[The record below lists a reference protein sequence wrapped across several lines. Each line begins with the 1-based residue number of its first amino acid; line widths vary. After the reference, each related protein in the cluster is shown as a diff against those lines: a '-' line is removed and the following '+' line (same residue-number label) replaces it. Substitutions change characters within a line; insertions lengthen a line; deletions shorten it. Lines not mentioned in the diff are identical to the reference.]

1 MRQDRPGLQGLCVLS
16 PPAARS
22 PAPPL
27 CLTSLSFPSV
37 RACGRRSAQRTS
49 SRAGS
54 WRRGRGGAGRSR
66 SPAPPSPA
74 QPGSAPGGGRL
85 AARGLGAETVGAA
98 PRARSAAGAWPGECR
113 GGCGSRG
120 GRGRGGRGVPRG
132 HAGSCG
138 AGLLSERRAPSPA
151 RPHEVPDAPS
161 PVPFTKPHFGSPV
174 TWIQDD
180 PFFEI
185 PSKFVNVL

>member
-37 RACGRRSAQRTS
+37 RACGRRSAQRTC

-54 WRRGRGGAGRSR
+54 WRRGRGGAGRGRAGAGRSR

-74 QPGSAPGGGRL
+74 PPREAAASLRAGSARRL
-85 AARGLGAETVGAA
+85 WAQRREHAA
-98 PRARSAAGAWPGECR
+98 PREPGRVSAAGAAGAAEAGGAAGGVSPEDTPGAA
-113 GGCGSRG
+113 GPGCSLSAEH
-120 GRGRGGRGVPRG
+120 P
-132 HAGSCG
+132 
-138 AGLLSERRAPSPA
+138 LL
-151 RPHEVPDAPS
+151 
-161 PVPFTKPHFGSPV
+161 PVPTRSLTPLPQFLSPNP
-174 TWIQDD
+174 TLGPQ
-180 PFFEI
+180 
-185 PSKFVNVL
+185 